1 MEIFNFCMLTG
12 IYIISCSVFNL
23 DEPTRSLAGLIL
35 KNNVKSNYHKF
46 PPECRSFVKAECLI
60 AIGDPSPLIRAT
72 IGILITTI
80 AQKEFGTWPEL
91 LPTLLSFL
99 DSEDYNLCEV
109 ILYSLLIFWI
119 FFLSI
124 YKQHENG
131 IMILVSNILTVLISN
146 NCSLF

>member
-1 MEIFNFCMLTG
+1 MF
-12 IYIISCSVFNL
+12 IYCCL

-46 PPECRSFVKAECLI
+46 PTECRQFVKAECLF

-91 LPTLLSFL
+91 LPTLMRML
-99 DSEDYNLCEV
+99 DNEDYNVCEV
-109 ILYSLLIFWI
+109 SNANNHHKNG
-119 FFLSI
+119 FFSYI
-124 YKQHENG
+124 WPIE
-131 IMILVSNILTVLISN
+131 
-146 NCSLF
+146 

>member
-1 MEIFNFCMLTG
+1 MKG
-12 IYIISCSVFNL
+12 IRSHFFLKKNYL

-46 PPECRSFVKAECLI
+46 PAECRQFVKAECLS

-91 LPTLLSFL
+91 LPMLLQLL
-99 DSEDYNLCEV
+99 DSEDYNVCEV
-109 ILYSLLIFWI
+109 CTVPCFSTSKVQLTPLLIFKI
-119 FFLSI
+119 EKNQSI
-124 YKQHENG
+124 A
-131 IMILVSNILTVLISN
+131 
-146 NCSLF
+146 

>member
-1 MEIFNFCMLTG
+1 ML
-12 IYIISCSVFNL
+12 YHII

-46 PPECRSFVKAECLI
+46 PPDCRQFVKAECLV

-91 LPTLLSFL
+91 LPTLLGYL
-99 DSEDYNLCEV
+99 DNDDYNLCEV
-109 ILYSLLIFWI
+109 CLILMALVANLAELVNIGHPIRHKLYVTVFSLVINDAQNEM
-119 FFLSI
+119 
-124 YKQHENG
+124 YV
-131 IMILVSNILTVLISN
+131 ILH
-146 NCSLF
+146 